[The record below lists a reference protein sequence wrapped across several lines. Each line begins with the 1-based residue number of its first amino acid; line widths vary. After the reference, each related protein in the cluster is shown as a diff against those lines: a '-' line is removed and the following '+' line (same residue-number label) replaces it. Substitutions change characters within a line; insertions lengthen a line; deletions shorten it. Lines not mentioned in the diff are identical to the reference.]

1 MGLCASSS
9 AGAAAATTAL
19 VLLPTGELREYP
31 RAATAARA
39 LEDAAA
45 GCGGEAE
52 AEKAGPSSWFLCDAD
67 GVGFDGPVT
76 AVRGGEAL
84 RPGQIYFVLP
94 AETRRRGMRG
104 EEVAALAVKAS
115 AALAAAAGTNGRS
128 RRRGAVVAPLV
139 FSPPTEEEEEERMAV
154 KTVPVATTRRH
165 WRRPRSVSRR

>member
-45 GCGGEAE
+45 GCGG
-52 AEKAGPSSWFLCDAD
+52 CDAD

-76 AVRGGEAL
+76 AVRDGEAL

-94 AETRRRGMRG
+94 AAARRRGMRG

-115 AALAAAAGTNGRS
+115 AAATNGR
-128 RRRGAVVAPLV
+128 RRRGAIAPLV
-139 FSPPTEEEEEERMAV
+139 FSPPTEEEEEREREAVAV
-154 KTVPVATTRRH
+154 KTVPVARTRRQ
-165 WRRPRSVSRR
+165 RRRFASDLPAIPELEVSE